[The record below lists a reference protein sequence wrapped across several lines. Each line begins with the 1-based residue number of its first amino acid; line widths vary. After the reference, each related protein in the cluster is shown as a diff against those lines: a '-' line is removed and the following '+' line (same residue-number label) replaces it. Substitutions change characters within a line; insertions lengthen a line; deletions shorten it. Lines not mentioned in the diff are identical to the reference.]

1 MAMKLRNGKLIPQLR
16 NTSKNQS
23 GDKNENKMLVD
34 KNIKVQAQISPS
46 TFWRQSSSKQQQSI
60 YDKLAGTPYIAS
72 VSDSVALQLSIYDRW
87 GMDGEIS
94 GRL

>member
-16 NTSKNQS
+16 NTLKNQS

-46 TFWRQSSSKQQQSI
+46 ASNASSKQQLSI
-60 YDKLAGTPYIAS
+60 YDKLAATPYIAS

>member
-1 MAMKLRNGKLIPQLR
+1 MAMKLRNRKLIPQLR
-16 NTSKNQS
+16 NTLKNQS
-23 GDKNENKMLVD
+23 GDKNEKMLVD
-34 KNIKVQAQISPS
+34 KNSKVQAQISPS
-46 TFWRQSSSKQQQSI
+46 TFWRQSSSKQQVSI

>member
-16 NTSKNQS
+16 NTLKNQS
-23 GDKNENKMLVD
+23 GDKNEKMLVD

-46 TFWRQSSSKQQQSI
+46 ASNASSKQ
-60 YDKLAGTPYIAS
+60 
-72 VSDSVALQLSIYDRW
+72 QLSIYDRW

>member
-1 MAMKLRNGKLIPQLR
+1 MKLRNGKLIPQLR

-46 TFWRQSSSKQQQSI
+46 ASNASSKQQQSI

>member
-1 MAMKLRNGKLIPQLR
+1 MKLRNGKLIPQLR

-34 KNIKVQAQISPS
+34 KNIKVEAQISPS
-46 TFWRQSSSKQQQSI
+46 ASNASSKQKLSI

>member
-1 MAMKLRNGKLIPQLR
+1 MAMRLRNGKLIPQLR

-23 GDKNENKMLVD
+23 GDKNEK
-34 KNIKVQAQISPS
+34 IKVEAQISPS
-46 TFWRQSSSKQQQSI
+46 ASNVSSKQQQSI
-60 YDKLAGTPYIAS
+60 YEKLAATPYIAS

>member
-1 MAMKLRNGKLIPQLR
+1 MAMRLRNGKLIPQLR
-16 NTSKNQS
+16 NTLKNQS
-23 GDKNENKMLVD
+23 GDKNEKMLVN
-34 KNIKVQAQISPS
+34 KNIKVEAQISPS
-46 TFWRQSSSKQQQSI
+46 ASNASSKQQLSI
-60 YDKLAGTPYIAS
+60 YDKLAATPYIAS

>member
-1 MAMKLRNGKLIPQLR
+1 MAMRLRNGKLIPQLR

-23 GDKNENKMLVD
+23 GDKNEK
-34 KNIKVQAQISPS
+34 IKVEAQISPS
-46 TFWRQSSSKQQQSI
+46 ASNVSSKQQQSI
-60 YDKLAGTPYIAS
+60 YEKLAATPYIAS

-94 GRL
+94 DRL

>member
-1 MAMKLRNGKLIPQLR
+1 MAMRLRNGKLIPQLR

-23 GDKNENKMLVD
+23 GDKNEK
-34 KNIKVQAQISPS
+34 IKVEAQISPS
-46 TFWRQSSSKQQQSI
+46 ASNTSSKQQLSI
-60 YDKLAGTPYIAS
+60 YEKLAATPYIAS

>member
-46 TFWRQSSSKQQQSI
+46 ASNASSKQQQSI